1 MDVKPKDDKANRI
14 RTLLDA
20 YGIGV
25 RGGVLTPCLA
35 DENWFRSL
43 IGLEPAGEEVK
54 AEWGRTNGVR
64 LPITLQKGL
73 ADADAGTKPS
83 QPTNEGTSD
92 E

>member
-1 MDVKPKDDKANRI
+1 MDVNPKDEKAQRI
-14 RTLLDA
+14 RTLIEA

-35 DENWFRSL
+35 DENWFRKL
-43 IGLEPAGEEVK
+43 IGLEEAGESVI
-54 AEWGRTNGVR
+54 AEWERSNGVR

-73 ADADAGTKPS
+73 TDNQGGT
-83 QPTNEGTSD
+83 QQVTNEGANN